1 MNPIGMRVREARLA
15 RRPKWTQRELADYV
29 KQRWPDVP
37 ISQQSLGE
45 FETTAGA
52 TTVAL
57 PWIALALD
65 ISLPWL
71 LTGNGPMR
79 PATLVGNT
87 IELHLTERDPPR
99 YLFAGEVG
107 TPGSHLAP
115 QQPNGPTFRVVPLLT
130 WAQAGDPSMHDDRLA
145 IPEQRY
151 RCPVPC
157 SSDAFALRI
166 ESDLGAGFTKGSL
179 IFVDP
184 TVAPLNDMFV
194 IVATTEHPEPVLR
207 QVITDGGRHYVRPV
221 GDHRLDHARELGVE
235 ARLLGV
241 ILCRADVLV
250 PST

>member
-45 FETTAGA
+45 FETTEGA

-57 PWIALALD
+57 PWIAMALNV
-65 ISLPWL
+65 SLPWL
-71 LTGNGPMR
+71 LTGAGPMR
-79 PATLVGNT
+79 PAELTGNT
-87 IELHLTERDPPR
+87 IGLHLTERDPPR
-99 YLFAGEVG
+99 YSFEGEVG
-107 TPGSHLAP
+107 KPGGHLADVTSD
-115 QQPNGPTFRVVPLLT
+115 GASFHIVPLLT
-130 WAQAGDPSMHDDRLA
+130 WAQAGDPSMQSDRLA

-157 SSDAFALRI
+157 SPSAFALRI
-166 ESDLGAGFTKGSL
+166 ESDFGAGFTRGSV

-194 IVATTEHPEPVLR
+194 IVATPEHPEPVLR
-207 QVITDGGRHYVRPV
+207 QVVTDGGRHYVRPV
-221 GDHRLDHARELGVE
+221 GDHKLDHARELGVE

-241 ILCRADVLV
+241 ILCRTDVLV
-250 PST
+250 PSY